1 MVPEMEDFAFVH
13 NMDTCLGCN
22 ACQVAC
28 KDRNNLESGQF
39 FRHVMTVTVKGK
51 LRFASV
57 SCGHCEEP
65 ACLAICPNGCYYKA
79 EDGTV
84 MHDDSKCIGCGKCV
98 WACPY
103 GEISLDKTLGIAR
116 KCDGCLDRRQ
126 QGLEPACVGACINHS
141 LTWTAKT
148 CPFPA
153 SEIKKSIEGVTPDPS
168 ETKPR
173 FGIHLTEAT

>member
-1 MVPEMEDFAFVH
+1 MSDFAFIH

-39 FRHVMTVTVKGK
+39 FRHVMIVTVKGK
-51 LRFASV
+51 QKFASF
-57 SCGHCEEP
+57 SCGHCKNP
-65 ACLAICPNGCYYKA
+65 ACMDSCPNGCYHKE

-84 MHDDSKCIGCGKCV
+84 IHDDSKCIGCGKCV

-103 GEISLDKTLGIAR
+103 GEVSLDKKLGIAR

-126 QGLEPACVGACINHS
+126 QGLEPACVGACLNNS
-141 LTWTAKT
+141 LNWTEAKIR
-148 CPFPA
+148 FPK
-153 SEIKKSIEGVTPDPS
+153 SELKDRIGDVLPDPNV
-168 ETKPR
+168 TNTR
-173 FGIHLTEAT
+173 FRVHLTEEG